1 MHLLNITVKQK
12 LYERSI
18 GKRDTLNIFLIGIQ
32 IGKKEIGPLSHIM
45 WASLVAQ

>member
-12 LYERSI
+12 HYERSI
-18 GKRDTLNIFLIGIQ
+18 GKRGTLIFFFFLIGIQ

-45 WASLVAQ
+45 